1 MRSLGESVTK
11 EKKKKRKTEPD
22 DKAQS
27 QRFKDL
33 AKSLGANGGKDFKR
47 AMDRLVPKKKRAK
60 KDL

>member
-1 MRSLGESVTK
+1 MRSLGGSVTK

-33 AKSLGANGGKDFKR
+33 AESLGADNGKDFKR
-47 AMDRLVPKKKRAK
+47 AIDKLVPKKKKSK
-60 KDL
+60 KPT